1 MDKLKA
7 AVVQLKHK
15 LADKKKEAE
24 DLSAELATL
33 KESSEK
39 SNIQE
44 IEELKKQI
52 NELDTMNEKILQ
64 DTKVAYDNDIG
75 MLRQKI
81 EELESS
87 NRVLMEE
94 KQRKVSLEGQLETF
108 EMTNIELREKVARL
122 EEAVASIDAE
132 KNALIREKLTL
143 DRELEE
149 KVNELA
155 CIDDKYTQYVNNL
168 IQQDEIIGKK
178 LRETEADNCNMN
190 ETIKE
195 LNDER
200 NLLLQK
206 MSAMEQQLTNDSQ
219 KFSQQI
225 ASMESTNNQLQN
237 HIEQLQQDIKK
248 LHTTHEQALAVKH
261 AEIDEM
267 EAQFSQQLQKI
278 ESEKKTAQE
287 SLEKANDQIIDF
299 QDEVVRLKDNVHSL
313 ENVRADLEREMSWL
327 KLQNDNYT
335 QDQLENEQLRMQ
347 LMQSETELE
356 NLRLQSEN
364 IASNHDAEV
373 LILRQQISDL
383 EAMRSQVSQNQT
395 DDQVMLQNENVKLKE
410 LLIEKESEL
419 QQKTIQLQ
427 MATVFDVPVQAVH
440 DPFANLSAAPPT
452 SSNSKNQDADKLK
465 QANDE
470 LDKLRESQMMTNM
483 ELDMQSGKIQELL
496 HENRKL
502 QEKVHEMQS
511 MMDNLIRTNVELE
524 SVTERQK
531 DEIGR
536 KDKEINE
543 IKNEMSALRD
553 HFNQSTQSTDDDKF
567 QNLETELAEKNHAI
581 ENLQKILQKYESTA
595 PIPAA
600 QPATQTLSTSMFFN
614 DPQPSTSSL
623 FDDPF
628 MAVLPVVEEEIKPK
642 KTYLLYDSKNSNET
656 QTDEC
661 WLIEFN
667 ENVNK
672 LIILQNQL
680 QMMEQKIMEQY
691 VELEAQRTRICE
703 LEESQK
709 PKTPKKTPQETEI
722 VPVKAYLC
730 YDHVETQTDHQLTSE
745 YVSKIEELES
755 QIRVMQVEAI
765 EQRNIQQQLQQPQNT
780 SHLFESSPQGDIA
793 GMSKNSSKKF
803 KTFEFLL
810 KNTTY

>member
-24 DLSAELATL
+24 DLSAELAAL

-44 IEELKKQI
+44 VEELKKQI

-178 LRETEADNCNMN
+178 LRETEADNTNMN

-200 NLLLQK
+200 NLLLHK

-219 KFSQQI
+219 KYIQQI
-225 ASMESTNNQLQN
+225 SSIESTNNQLQN

-248 LHTTHEQALAVKH
+248 LHTTHEQALAAKH

-267 EAQFSQQLQKI
+267 EGQFSQQLQKI

-287 SLEKANDQIIDF
+287 GLEKANDQIIDF

-356 NLRLQSEN
+356 NLRSQSEN
-364 IASNHDAEV
+364 ITSNHDAEV

-440 DPFANLSAAPPT
+440 DPFSNLSAAPP
-452 SSNSKNQDADKLK
+452 SSSSKNQDDKLK

-496 HENRKL
+496 HENRKM

-531 DEIGR
+531 DDIER

-567 QNLETELAEKNHAI
+567 QNLESELAEKNHAI
-581 ENLQKILQKYESTA
+581 ENLQKILQKYESSA
-595 PIPAA
+595 PIPTA
-600 QPATQTLSTSMFFN
+600 QPQPQPAQQTLSTSMFFN

-628 MAVLPVVEEEIKPK
+628 MSVLPVVEEEIKPK
-642 KTYLLYDSKNSNET
+642 KAYLLYDSKHSNET

-680 QMMEQKIMEQY
+680 QMMEEKIMEQY

-703 LEESQK
+703 LEENQK
-709 PKTPKKTPQETEI
+709 PKTPKKAPQETEI
-722 VPVKAYLC
+722 VPVKTYLC
-730 YDHVETQTDHQLTSE
+730 YDHVETQTDHQWTAE
-745 YVSKIEELES
+745 YADKIEELES
-755 QIRVMQVEAI
+755 QIKVMQVEAI
-765 EQRNIQQQLQQPQNT
+765 EQKNIQQQLQQPQNT
-780 SHLFESSPQGDIA
+780 SHLFESSPQAGDIA
-793 GMSKNSSKKF
+793 GMN
-803 KTFEFLL
+803 
-810 KNTTY
+810 